1 MRWIVLNNQIV
12 FFVLLSPTSS
22 CVVVLFPYFHQ
33 AFIVSLSNWRRWFMI
48 RVNGVSCCWMVSGLN
63 SPSLLWSVLSQK
75 SSVPGFMGVR
85 ALHDKILLLNK
96 TAECEFACMAD
107 PHQRQWGRE
116 EGLLVHI
123 FPVFLHPRTLLWSI
137 CNCLWKNRR
146 QVLLP
151 PVFCVVLTV
160 QCGRGMLAI
169 SIKLLPNKGLNWN
182 HICADISLLALEELM
197 FLPC

>member
-1 MRWIVLNNQIV
+1 
-12 FFVLLSPTSS
+12 
-22 CVVVLFPYFHQ
+22 
-33 AFIVSLSNWRRWFMI
+33 
-48 RVNGVSCCWMVSGLN
+48 MVSGLN
-63 SPSLLWSVLSQK
+63 SPSLLWSVPSQK

-85 ALHDKILLLNK
+85 ALHVRRNIPFKQSCWVWVCLHGWPSSK
-96 TAECEFACMAD
+96 AVRVS
-107 PHQRQWGRE
+107 H
-116 EGLLVHI
+116 GLLVHI